1 MPAPMHAQ
9 NFSMSF
15 TSFSSGSAPANLNS
29 SSKGYQFVSTAPVV
43 HQNKHEMEAVQL
55 MSRTQ
60 KRITEDPINECNNDG
75 WMTYSQPDP
84 VTAISSQW
92 KNLQPYYCRLTIP

>member
-15 TSFSSGSAPANLNS
+15 TSFSSGYAPANLNS

-60 KRITEDPINECNNDG
+60 KRITEEPINEWSDAVFFFFDNLSRDRNFVSITWPPTAATTMDG
-75 WMTYSQPDP
+75 
-84 VTAISSQW
+84 
-92 KNLQPYYCRLTIP
+92 